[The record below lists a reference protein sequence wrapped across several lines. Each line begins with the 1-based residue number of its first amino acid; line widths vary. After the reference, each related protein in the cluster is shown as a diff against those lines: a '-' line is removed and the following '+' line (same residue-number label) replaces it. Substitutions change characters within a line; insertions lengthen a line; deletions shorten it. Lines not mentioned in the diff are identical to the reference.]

1 VDFKA
6 AARKVLSEVGH
17 PLHHTD
23 ITEIALES
31 GYLESAGRTPQNTMR
46 ARLSVDVTDNPD
58 TPFAQTAPSSRPLPA
73 STASKERVSGLRD
86 AILRGIILTN
96 AEERLWSS

>member
-6 AARKVLSEVGH
+6 AALEVLWEVGH
-17 PLHHTD
+17 PLHYSD

-46 ARLSVDVTDNPD
+46 ARLSVDVRDNPGSL
-58 TPFAQTAPSSRPLPA
+58 FLQTAPG
-73 STASKERVSGLRD
+73 VYGLKD
-86 AILRGIILTN
+86 VL
-96 AEERLWSS
+96 